1 MNARA
6 RMWRGVDHL
15 RVFGPFEGITA
26 EGLRAA
32 SAAPVLE
39 APPDADAVT
48 RLLIGEP
55 LGERPLVL
63 ATGGGYV
70 GARIAHT
77 VGDGR
82 VVNTLFPALIR
93 AAVTGTGPRPPVAA
107 PVRLPLICALLHH
120 FGRHPAA
127 LLRAGRISRPPRS
140 SGVGAPWT
148 PDIRYRSVRSATA
161 LGRVRAWRDRY
172 APGLSAAA
180 VLFSAAPV
188 ALTRAGLPPKWP
200 GAVVLVDARRYLPDG
215 ATVDGNFSWGQYVC
229 PADPIDPRS
238 VHAALAAELDSGR
251 PLAML
256 ALRTA
261 RLALRS
267 PAAGPVPLPPPVP
280 LPRPPPPLPPPVPVA
295 AARQPARPE
304 LTLTHVGRLD
314 GYADLPWAG
323 PPDGYRNISVPTTS
337 GPEALTLSFSELA
350 GALYVN
356 ASFDGAVLDSDRVA
370 AAIDALCHDPVGLVS
385 VAGG

>member
-161 LGRVRAWRDRY
+161 LGRVRACGTGT
-172 APGLSAAA
+172 P
-180 VLFSAAPV
+180 
-188 ALTRAGLPPKWP
+188 RA
-200 GAVVLVDARRYLPDG
+200 
-215 ATVDGNFSWGQYVC
+215 C
-229 PADPIDPRS
+229 
-238 VHAALAAELDSGR
+238 
-251 PLAML
+251 
-256 ALRTA
+256 
-261 RLALRS
+261 
-267 PAAGPVPLPPPVP
+267 
-280 LPRPPPPLPPPVPVA
+280 PRPRCCSPP
-295 AARQPARPE
+295 RRS
-304 LTLTHVGRLD
+304 R
-314 GYADLPWAG
+314 
-323 PPDGYRNISVPTTS
+323 
-337 GPEALTLSFSELA
+337 
-350 GALYVN
+350 
-356 ASFDGAVLDSDRVA
+356 
-370 AAIDALCHDPVGLVS
+370 
-385 VAGG
+385 